1 MELALSIAIKKAAKK
16 AALNEKMKF
25 VGWSCLDKRTNTQHN
40 DAEHHQD
47 AD

>member
-1 MELALSIAIKKAAKK
+1 MELALIDSDKKAAKK